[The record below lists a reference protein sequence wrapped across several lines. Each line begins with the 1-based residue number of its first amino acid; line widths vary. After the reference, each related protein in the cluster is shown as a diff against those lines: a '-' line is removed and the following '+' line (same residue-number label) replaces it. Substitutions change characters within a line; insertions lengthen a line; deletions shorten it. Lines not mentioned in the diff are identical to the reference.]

1 MENNIQKED
10 LLALVKSK
18 IYTIRGQKV
27 MLDFDLAAM
36 YGVKTGR
43 LNEQVKRNI
52 ERFPEDFMFQLTK
65 GELEI
70 LRSQI
75 VISKMPDNQVDEN
88 WKSQNATSNLADNQ
102 HDNILI
108 SQIATSKA
116 VERRGGTQKPPYA
129 FTENGV
135 AMLSSVLR
143 SPLAIQ
149 VNIGIMRAFTE
160 FRKIATTLSL
170 PSQPADVTQLRKDF
184 EELKL
189 DIEDILHDQNDIN
202 ESTRHQLEAISTALA
217 ELQTEHRQQPK
228 RKPIGFIQPEDDND
242 EEQSSGLQ

>member
-70 LRSQI
+70 LRSQF
-75 VISKMPDNQVDEN
+75 VILKKTDYQEDDN
-88 WKSQNATSNLADNQ
+88 WKSQNATSKPL
-102 HDNILI
+102 
-108 SQIATSKA
+108 
-116 VERRGGTQKPPYA
+116 ERRGGTQKRPYA

-160 FRKIATTLSL
+160 FRKIAASL
-170 PSQPADVTQLRKDF
+170 PNTAADVTQLRKDF

-202 ESTRHQLEAISTALA
+202 ESTRLQLETISTALA
-217 ELQTEHRQQPK
+217 ELQEEHRHQPK
-228 RKPIGFIQPEDDND
+228 RKPIGFIQPKEDDND
-242 EEQSSGLQ
+242 KAK

>member
-70 LRSQI
+70 LRTQI
-75 VISKMPDNQVDEN
+75 VISKMSKNQVDEN
-88 WKSQNATSNLADNQ
+88 WKSQNVTPNLADNQ
-102 HDNILI
+102 HDSILI
-108 SQIATSKA
+108 SQIATSKP

-202 ESTRHQLEAISTALA
+202 ESTRAQLEAISTALA
-217 ELQTEHRQQPK
+217 ELQAEHRQQPK
-228 RKPIGFIQPEDDND
+228 RKPIGFIQPKDDDND
-242 EEQSSGLQ
+242 ETK